1 MSFSREQQVIN
12 QRINKIDDTIRKLN
26 ERRMELCDDLRFC
39 DYTIDELE
47 ILLASKNRELKDME
61 QDDTF
66 GLVLRQ
72 RQMEIYID
80 KLKEQIE
87 KRKGITK

>member
-39 DYTIDELE
+39 DYTLE
-47 ILLASKNRELKDME
+47 EMEALVERKRYELKMME

-87 KRKGITK
+87 KRKGIQ